1 MQEAQTAPGVF
12 PVRESEQWLIVRNGM
27 IELGFSKSNGQL
39 GYVADAV
46 SGRVVRIAGKLFPER
61 GRAGRRRLIPLPPNY
76 PHFYTDQPQ
85 EVQAWG
91 AESRYLGYDVVRL
104 PDGARFGISFG
115 DARWRIEQQVTLK
128 TRSPFARIDWKV
140 TCCGESGTKLRKL
153 VFRLPEIHD
162 GAAGEPAGGIRAAG
176 HGSTGNA
183 VSDLF
188 QIRGV
193 SAEQGRYPDA
203 RRMGDGPAFHVIE
216 QMYKS
221 FRSS

>member
-1 MQEAQTAPGVF
+1 M
-12 PVRESEQWLIVRNGM
+12 
-27 IELGFSKSNGQL
+27 
-39 GYVADAV
+39 
-46 SGRVVRIAGKLFPER
+46 
-61 GRAGRRRLIPLPPNY
+61 
-76 PHFYTDQPQ
+76 
-85 EVQAWG
+85 G

-162 GAAGEPAGGIRAAG
+162 EKLLASLPGASAPPDTEIP
-176 HGSTGNA
+176 GNA

>member
-46 SGRVVRIAGKLFPER
+46 SGRVVMGSRESSFQSVELQEG
-61 GRAGRRRLIPLPPNY
+61 GRLIPLPPNY

-128 TRSPFARIDWKV
+128 TRSPS
-140 TCCGESGTKLRKL
+140 CE
-153 VFRLPEIHD
+153 
-162 GAAGEPAGGIRAAG
+162 
-176 HGSTGNA
+176 
-183 VSDLF
+183 
-188 QIRGV
+188 
-193 SAEQGRYPDA
+193 
-203 RRMGDGPAFHVIE
+203 
-216 QMYKS
+216 
-221 FRSS
+221 